1 MSKNNDKLTTTGK
14 FNLLENHKEGLI
26 NLVENTNKLFL
37 CKEKTRPYSTI
48 KDGDNNMFNKFK
60 KHIESNI
67 NKLNKISQK
76 LNKPYSKNDDI
87 QLQISQNI
95 NNLIKNLEEKQILE
109 NQLYKIKTF

>member
-1 MSKNNDKLTTTGK
+1 
-14 FNLLENHKEGLI
+14 
-26 NLVENTNKLFL
+26 
-37 CKEKTRPYSTI
+37 
-48 KDGDNNMFNKFK
+48 MFNKFK

-95 NNLIKNLEEKQILE
+95 NNLIKNLEEK
-109 NQLYKIKTF
+109 